1 METADL
7 ASLIKSRRSIRSWQ
21 EKEVSTELLL
31 KAIELATHAPN
42 GGNQQN
48 WRFYVIV
55 NKDLINSI
63 ADAVQANAECIA
75 AWPEASGFGEHA
87 TRILE
92 RSSFF
97 RSAPAVIAVTTRRY
111 QSPID
116 KILASR
122 EKTDARGAQIRQW
135 RKEVNTAIQSAAA
148 AIAYLLLILHQMGL
162 GAVWMIGPI
171 QAKGEIEKILKVPDD
186 MDFIALIP
194 VGYPDENPPL
204 KERKPVREV
213 CEIVK

>member
-21 EKEVSTELLL
+21 GKDVSTELLL
-31 KAIELATHAPN
+31 NAIELATHAPN

-63 ADAVQANAECIA
+63 AGAVRTSAEYITS
-75 AWPEASGFGEHA
+75 WPEASEFVEDA
-87 TRILE
+87 TRIRE
-92 RSSFF
+92 RSGFF
-97 RSAPAVIAVTTRRY
+97 RSAPSIIAITTRRY
-111 QSPID
+111 QSPVD
-116 KILASR
+116 RILAAR
-122 EKTDARGAQIRQW
+122 ESTDARGAQIRQW
-135 RKEVNTAIQSAAA
+135 RKEVNTTIQSAAA

-162 GAVWMIGPI
+162 GATWMTGPM
-171 QAKGEIEKILKVPDD
+171 QAKGEIENILKVPDD
-186 MDFIALIP
+186 MNLVALIP
-194 VGYPDENPPL
+194 VGYPDEDPPL
-204 KERKPVREV
+204 KERKPVEEV